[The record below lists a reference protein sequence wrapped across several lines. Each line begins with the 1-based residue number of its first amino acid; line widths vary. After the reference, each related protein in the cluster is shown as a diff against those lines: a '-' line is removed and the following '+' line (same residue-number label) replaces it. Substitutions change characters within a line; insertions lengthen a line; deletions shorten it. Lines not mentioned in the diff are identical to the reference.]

1 MRNISPK
8 GPPMEESTIKERHK
22 ELIASRNEHV
32 KKFEELNQ
40 QTGEIRIK
48 IEQLTGAIVALEEF
62 VDE

>member
-1 MRNISPK
+1 
-8 GPPMEESTIKERHK
+8 MEQSSIKERHE

-40 QTGEIRIK
+40 QTGEIRMK